1 MSDSPPPWEIPFSP
15 RQEVLDLLPEAQGN
29 DINGLG
35 EADVRRPTPIMW
47 HDSEIIAHGEL
58 QEYFRRS
65 LMSEGAKVHRRDN
78 LEFSKKPLPPLS
90 SDRPDWTAAEWTR
103 RARDAALAGEADQV
117 GITRIRP
124 EWVFEGFEA
133 DFEWIVVLAVA
144 MDYECLKTAP
154 SETSQVEV
162 QKQYARGTR
171 AAYRLAS
178 WMRGHGWDAFPHGG
192 PAAGPV
198 LMIPAAI
205 EAGLGELGKH
215 GSMINREFGS
225 SFRLACVLTDMP
237 LEPDAFAPF
246 GADDFCLNCKV
257 CTRVCPVDAIRP
269 EKRTVRGEDK
279 WYVDFDAC
287 FPYFVEHTGC
297 GLCIGQCPWSRTGI
311 APRLADKMT
320 KRLGN

>member
-1 MSDSPPPWEIPFSP
+1 MSDDLPPWEIPFSP

-65 LMSEGAKVHRRDN
+65 LMSEGAKVHRQDN

-90 SDRPDWTAAEWTR
+90 SGRPDWTAAAWTQEVK
-103 RARDAALAGEADQV
+103 DAALAGEADLV

-124 EWVFEGFEA
+124 EWVFEGFEV

-144 MDYECLKTAP
+144 MDYECLRTAP

-171 AAYRLAS
+171 AAYKLAS
-178 WMRGHGWDAFPHGG
+178 WMREHGWDAFPHGG

-198 LMIPAAI
+198 LIIPAAI

-237 LEPDAFAPF
+237 LEPDGFAPF
-246 GADDFCLNCKV
+246 GADDFCLNCQV
-257 CTRVCPVDAIRP
+257 CTRVCPVDAIHP
-269 EKRTVRGEDK
+269 EKRMVRGEDK

-311 APRLADKMT
+311 APRLAEKMT
-320 KRLGN
+320 KRRGN